1 MKRTGRYVLSALLAG
16 AALPLG
22 VAGSPPAQ
30 AASRTYYVS
39 TAGSDSNP
47 GTSPSKPFRTL
58 QKAADSTAPGDAVSI
73 MNGTYTERAG
83 GSDVLAISRS
93 GRPGAPITFQ
103 AHPGHHPV
111 INPLTGWNGIRV
123 SGASYIVIRGLE
135 IKGDSENISL
145 AQAEQGASTRKPK
158 YNTNCLSVD
167 RGATSHHIDII
178 GNTVHHCPGG
188 GISAIDADH
197 VTIDHNHV
205 YGNAW
210 FSVFGQSGISILTA
224 KDSDAGDGRTYK
236 IRITANTV
244 HDNETRVKWEHC
256 QCYSDGNGIII
267 DTLKGHDYKGRVLVA
282 NNVSYDNGGSG
293 IHSYKSQHV
302 DIVHNTAYQNGRS
315 TRMDPYA
322 NIYAQDSTDV
332 RVLNNVTS
340 GRPGQPTNSQHRDVD
355 VTYDYNVYYGG
366 RAPEVKGPHDIVA
379 DPRFVKPGT
388 GAGADFRLGKG
399 SPAIGT
405 AEPFPAV
412 TTDIT
417 GAGRA
422 GGAPDRGAYAFIR
435 NGTAPSAAPT
445 MVGTDNGSPQNPL
458 ATPAPGQGARPSAGT
473 SASPGNDVRAT
484 GDGESLARTGA
495 NAVVPLGM
503 A

>member
-1 MKRTGRYVLSALLAG
+1 M
-16 AALPLG
+16 
-22 VAGSPPAQ
+22 
-30 AASRTYYVS
+30 
-39 TAGSDSNP
+39 
-47 GTSPSKPFRTL
+47 
-58 QKAADSTAPGDAVSI
+58 
-73 MNGTYTERAG
+73 
-83 GSDVLAISRS
+83 
-93 GRPGAPITFQ
+93 
-103 AHPGHHPV
+103 
-111 INPLTGWNGIRV
+111 
-123 SGASYIVIRGLE
+123 
-135 IKGDSENISL
+135 
-145 AQAEQGASTRKPK
+145 
-158 YNTNCLSVD
+158 
-167 RGATSHHIDII
+167 
-178 GNTVHHCPGG
+178 HHCPGG

-417 GAGRA
+417 GAE
-422 GGAPDRGAYAFIR
+422 
-435 NGTAPSAAPT
+435 PSAARLIAGPT
-445 MVGTDNGSPQNPL
+445 PSSGTARRRPLLPRWWARTTAPRRIRSPPR
-458 ATPAPGQGARPSAGT
+458 PPGRARARPLST

-495 NAVVPLGM
+495 NVVVPLGM
-503 A
+503 AAAALALGGGIIFLIRRKRS